1 MRTSMKLTALV
12 AVASI
17 GTVGVVATA
26 DAATA
31 KNVPAKC
38 KTGTVRTNHVTTV
51 KVHGKKVRVKGCV
64 KAPVKTTPVPT
75 IVTGPVGPVGDVG
88 QAGPVGPTGTNGVN
102 GAAGSNGA
110 NGSTGSTGATGAAG
124 TPAPTSLPNWKQIAR
139 NTEGNGTAILQP
151 NGLNISTGTST
162 DKVEFGDDVDFAG
175 QALPDTVSASVFI
188 TGEDLAAYSL
198 NAPNVTMEINPG
210 TLAAPQNGATGSGT
224 FGYSSLNSVI
234 TPATT
239 LTPNAINVLGGEDR
253 FYLTGGAGTASG
265 CNQTTYCTM
274 AQVKAAFPAAKI
286 SLSAGLNKGKD
297 YAFHGYAKSLSIG
310 GTTVYFHD
318 SVVSATP

>member
-1 MRTSMKLTALV
+1 MKTSMKLTALV

-38 KTGTVRTNHVTTV
+38 PAGTVRTNHVKT
-51 KVHGKKVRVKGCV
+51 VHGKRIKGCV
-64 KAPVKTTPVPT
+64 KVAVKTTPVPT

-88 QAGPVGPTGTNGVN
+88 QAGPVGPAGTNG
-102 GAAGSNGA
+102 AAGSNGSNGA
-110 NGSTGSTGATGAAG
+110 NGSTGATGAPG

-188 TGEDLAAYSL
+188 TGEDLATYSL

-265 CNQTTYCTM
+265 CNQTTYCAM

-297 YAFHGYAKSLSIG
+297 YAFHGYATSLSIG
-310 GTTVYFHD
+310 GTTVYFHH